1 MYNKILK
8 AAYTKIP
15 KSELSE
21 KLLKLGLLPNWSLK
35 TTSQRESLV
44 RECTFPDYETT
55 WSFLN
60 QVSMRAHL
68 WGHHPT
74 ITTTYNKVNLELTT
88 HDLEG
93 GNISD
98 IDLKLAKRIE
108 SYISLYRLQ
117 R

>member
-1 MYNKILK
+1 MYNKISK
-8 AAYTKIP
+8 VAYVKIP
-15 KSELSE
+15 SSELSV
-21 KLLKLGLLPNWSLK
+21 KLSKLGLLPNWSVK
-35 TTSQRESLV
+35 ICTQHQSLV
-44 RECTFPDYETT
+44 RECSFPDFETT

-60 QVSMRAHL
+60 QVAMRAHL

-74 ITTTYNKVNLELTT
+74 IKTTYNKVNLELTT
-88 HDLEG
+88 HDIDG

-108 SYISLYRLQ
+108 SYINLYKLQ